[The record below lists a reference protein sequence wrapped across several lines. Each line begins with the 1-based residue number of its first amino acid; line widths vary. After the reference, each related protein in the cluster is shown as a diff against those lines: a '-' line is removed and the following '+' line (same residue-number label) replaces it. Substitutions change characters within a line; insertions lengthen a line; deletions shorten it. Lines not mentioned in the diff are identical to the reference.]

1 MTALA
6 DRSETELARAAGGKA
21 FALGGCRIRASF
33 LRCSGRQVTLAA
45 EGDDRRATLLWS
57 EPALCS
63 SVISLCQIL
72 LFLLGG
78 SFLCRD

>member
-1 MTALA
+1 MTALRIA
-6 DRSETELARAAGGKA
+6 PKQSWLGLRWRS

-33 LRCSGRQVTLAA
+33 LRWRRQVTLAA
-45 EGDDRRATLLWS
+45 EGDDRRATLLVGTS
-57 EPALCS
+57 ALLLGDI
-63 SVISLCQIL
+63 SVSIL